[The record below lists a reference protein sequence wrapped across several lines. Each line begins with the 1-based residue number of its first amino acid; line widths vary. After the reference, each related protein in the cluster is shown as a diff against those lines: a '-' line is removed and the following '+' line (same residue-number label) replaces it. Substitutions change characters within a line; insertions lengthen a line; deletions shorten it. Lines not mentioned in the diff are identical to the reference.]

1 MLVINVERK
10 ERERGGRGE
19 KMEGGEQKER
29 EEGQREE
36 TRGKIE
42 GERGWEKD
50 RRGDAEGGFG
60 VPISRWDSG
69 RGQRADPCYMY
80 EYSTAHPQS
89 CVTT

>member
-10 ERERGGRGE
+10 EGERGGRGE

-42 GERGWEKD
+42 G
-50 RRGDAEGGFG
+50 
-60 VPISRWDSG
+60 
-69 RGQRADPCYMY
+69 
-80 EYSTAHPQS
+80 
-89 CVTT
+89 